1 MSDINKIDMFKNDVR
16 YRENIA
22 HIETISAKKPSFKK
36 IDNLNEDIIS
46 YLESK
51 DVERYRD
58 LISKLNLR
66 K

>member
-1 MSDINKIDMFKNDVR
+1 MSDINKIDMFKNDVG

-51 DVERYRD
+51 D
-58 LISKLNLR
+58 K
-66 K
+66 

>member
-1 MSDINKIDMFKNDVR
+1 MVGKRKR
-16 YRENIA
+16 LLR
-22 HIETISAKKPSFKK
+22 
-36 IDNLNEDIIS
+36 

-58 LISKLNLR
+58 LIAKLNIR

>member
-1 MSDINKIDMFKNDVR
+1 MVGKRKR
-16 YRENIA
+16 LLR
-22 HIETISAKKPSFKK
+22 
-36 IDNLNEDIIS
+36 

>member
-1 MSDINKIDMFKNDVR
+1 MVGKRKR
-16 YRENIA
+16 LLR
-22 HIETISAKKPSFKK
+22 
-36 IDNLNEDIIS
+36 

-58 LISKLNLR
+58 LIAKLNLR